1 MTALEK
7 LEYPGAMQLLL
18 ALVERQRYVTEVLRK
33 RSNPNGFISQT
44 SLDKCRVHLEELGL
58 IKEEM
63 EESARPRTYLVITDK
78 GRRVAQKIR
87 EIQEI
92 LEEN

>member
-18 ALVERQRYVTEVLRK
+18 ALVERQRYVTEILRK
-33 RSNPNGFISQT
+33 RSIPGGFISQT
-44 SLDKCRVHLEELGL
+44 SLDKCRLHLEELGL
-58 IKEEM
+58 MKEEM
-63 EESARPRTYLVITDK
+63 EEGPRPRTYLIISDK

-92 LEEN
+92 LEKD